1 MKEGDS
7 GEREERKT
15 GHIEKKQQNDRYKS
29 YVISNTLNV
38 NGLSIPI
45 KGQDWQ
51 SGLF

>member
-1 MKEGDS
+1 M
-7 GEREERKT
+7 T
-15 GHIEKKQQNDRYKS
+15 GINP
-29 YVISNTLNV
+29 VISNTLNV

>member
-7 GEREERKT
+7 GETGTKI

-38 NGLSIPI
+38 NGSSVPI
-45 KGQDWQ
+45 KGQGWQ